1 MPFFMDRHDTPGATP
16 QDVADAHMADV
27 AISKDFGVE
36 FFSYWFDAL
45 RGAVYCFA
53 QAPSEQS
60 MREVHAASHG
70 LVPAE
75 IIGVQE
81 NDVLRFLGQIHEPA
95 GPSEIESPFRTII
108 FTDIEGSTELIDR
121 LGQGEFMVLLSE
133 HDLTI
138 RRELLTWRGREV
150 KHTGDGFLVA
160 FDDVGAGLEFCL
172 DVQRRFAERSES
184 GAVPELRVKIG
195 VTAGEPVDHNDDI
208 FGTPVNLAARLCDA
222 ASGGEIIVAADI
234 ADLEG
239 SGGYHFQERDPL
251 LLKGFEEPVPVL
263 QLLTP

>member
-150 KHTGDGFLVA
+150 KHTGDGFLISFEDMKAGLGFVGAARDA
-160 FDDVGAGLEFCL
+160 FDGETVGG
-172 DVQRRFAERSES
+172 VRIR
-184 GAVPELRVKIG
+184 IG
-195 VTAGEPVDHNDDI
+195 VAAGEPVDHNDDI
-208 FGTPVNLAARLCDA
+208 FGAAVTLASRLCSA
-222 ASGGEIIVAADI
+222 ATPGHPLVSDVVCEM
-234 ADLEG
+234 G
-239 SGGYHFQERDPL
+239 SGLGFRFGNKDSKT
-251 LLKGFEEPVPVL
+251 LKGFSAPIDTFEL
-263 QLLTP
+263 IGSA